1 MFSAES
7 LNSLENSLLSVTMDI
22 SLTPIGV
29 VRNTIKEPGRYE
41 QQTAVSEI
49 IVSEDLKEALDRIEE
64 FSHIIILYWMHKI
77 SPSRRSVL
85 KVHPRGRQ
93 DLPLV
98 GVLSSRSPARPNPIG
113 IATVKLL
120 EHRDNVLKVTGLD
133 AVDGTP
139 VLDIKPYIPGYD
151 SPAKAETPNWITKQ
165 R

>member
-1 MFSAES
+1 M
-7 LNSLENSLLSVTMDI
+7 
-22 SLTPIGV
+22 TPIGIV
-29 VRNTIKEPGRYE
+29 KNTIKEPGKYE

-49 IVSEDLKEALDRIEE
+49 TVNEDLKEALDHIEE
-64 FSHIIILYWMHKI
+64 FSHIIVLYWMHKVP
-77 SPSRRSVL
+77 PSRRL
-85 KVHPRGRQ
+85 TMKVHPMGRQ

-98 GVLSSRSPARPNPIG
+98 GVLSSRSPAHPNPIG
-113 IATVKLL
+113 VVTVKLL

-151 SPAKAETPNWITKQ
+151 SPAKAETPSWIAKQ